1 MLYIKENFNMKTLKS
16 MRLHI
21 GVFGRTN
28 VGKSSLLN
36 RITNQEISIVSDV
49 AGTTTDVVEKSMELL
64 PVGPVTFLDTAGL
77 DDNTEL
83 GKQRVEKTMKVLNR
97 IDVGVIV
104 CDQRGIG
111 EYEEELIQK
120 FDELK
125 IPYLIVVNKCDEKCH
140 PELDSGSINFNEKS
154 IDRFRIKCGMTT
166 NILYTSVKTDEQLV
180 FKFKEALVKLL
191 PDDFVNS
198 PKIAGDLVEPKSTV
212 ILVIPIDK
220 EAPKGRII
228 LPQVQTLRD
237 LLDSDCL
244 TYVVKET
251 ELKQALDNLK
261 TPPALVVTDSQA
273 FKKVSEIVPDEISLT
288 SFSILFARLKGDL
301 DVFVKGAAAIDNLK
315 DGDMVLILESC
326 THHAIEDDIG
336 RVKIP
341 NLLRKRTGKNLII
354 HNYAGHD
361 FPDIK
366 DYKLIIHC
374 GACMTNRREVLSRIL
389 LADKA
394 GVPITNYGVAI
405 SYCLGILPRAVKIFS
420 K

>member
-1 MLYIKENFNMKTLKS
+1 MKSLKS

-36 RITNQEISIVSDV
+36 KITNQEVSIVSDM

-77 DDNTEL
+77 DDETEL
-83 GKQRVEKTMKVLNR
+83 SVQRIEKTMKVVNR
-97 IDVGVIV
+97 IDVAIVV
-104 CDQRGIG
+104 CDFNGIG
-111 EYEEELIQK
+111 KFENDLIEK
-120 FDELK
+120 FKELK
-125 IPYLIVVNKCDEKCH
+125 IPYLIVVNKCDLAPKSFH
-140 PELDSGSINFNEKS
+140 IDLKSELS
-154 IDRFRIKCGMTT
+154 
-166 NILYTSVKTDEQLV
+166 NIIYTSVKKDEKIV
-180 FKFKEALVKLL
+180 FKFKEALVNLL
-191 PDDFVNS
+191 PEDFVNS
-198 PKIAGDLVEPKSTV
+198 PKIVGDLVPAKSTV

-237 LLDSDCL
+237 LLDNNCL
-244 TYVVKET
+244 SYVVKES
-251 ELKQALDNLK
+251 ELKDALDNLK

-273 FKKVSEIVPDEISLT
+273 FKKVSEIVPENVSLT

-301 DVFVKGAAAIDNLK
+301 DEFVNGAKAIENLK

-341 NLLRKRTGKNLII
+341 NLLRKKTGKNLVI

-374 GACMTNRREVLSRIL
+374 GACMTNRREVLSRVLI
-389 LADKA
+389 ANQNN
-394 GVPITNYGVAI
+394 VPITNYGVVI
-405 SYCLGILPRAVKIFS
+405 SYCLGILPRAIKIFTEN
-420 K
+420 